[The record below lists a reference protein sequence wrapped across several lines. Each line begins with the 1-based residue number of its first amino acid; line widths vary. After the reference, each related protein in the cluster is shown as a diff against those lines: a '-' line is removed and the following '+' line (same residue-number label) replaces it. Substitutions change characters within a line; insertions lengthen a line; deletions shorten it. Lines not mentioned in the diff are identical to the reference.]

1 MTKWRGNPWAILV
14 TLSLGFFMTLLDLTI
29 VNIAIPNMISALGA
43 SLDEILWIVN
53 AYVLVLAVLLITAGR
68 LGDLRGQRTLFAI
81 GVATFTVASFAC
93 GVAPNATLLIIFR
106 AIQGLGAALLMPQ
119 TMALIIATFP
129 AERRGTALGIW
140 GAVAGLATVA
150 GPTLGGLL
158 VTWANWRWIF
168 FVNIPVGVVVLV
180 LTFVVIPDTRMERTA
195 PARHPRRG
203 PRDGRAV
210 LPDLRVDRGA
220 AVLLERRDH
229 VALRGL
235 RHSLRGLPAA
245 AAQPSGP
252 RAAGAVR
259 AVPRPQLRGDQRD
272 CVPRLD
278 RDPRLLPAA
287 DDLPAVRAGL
297 LGAQGRPGAGAELG
311 DRHGA
316 RADRRP
322 DVGPGGRQV
331 HPDGRADLL
340 RHRRDHDRL
349 HVAGR
354 DVAGRRCCPAPLVLG
369 LGFGGIFAPMAT
381 ETMRSVDPRM
391 AGAASGVNNT
401 IRQVGSVVGSAAV
414 GAVLQARLATTLH
427 QEAVARA
434 SQLPQSARGQFLAGL
449 AKQAKGGI
457 DVGSTQKAT
466 APQGIPAQLAAEL
479 DRHRHRGLRARL
491 RPGHAPHPDRADR
504 GDVRGRSA
512 LPARA
517 AAHQSNARSPVQP
530 RSRRPSARF
539 PDPAGRLS
547 LICCSSNYRSRA
559 SGVTLRG
566 SAHGPAG
573 RRSPGDHASEGARH
587 AIFDAHGLRAGRA
600 GSPARRAARPLS
612 VATRQSGTPRAAG
625 STTPP

>member
-180 LTFVVIPDTRMERTA
+180 LTFVVIPDTRMERQHRLDI
-195 PARHPRRG
+195 PG
-203 PRDGRAV
+203 
-210 LPDLRVDRGA
+210 
-220 AVLLERRDH
+220 
-229 VALRGL
+229 VALATAALFCLTFGL
-235 RHSLRGLPAA
+235 IEGQRFSWNAGIMSLFGASVILFVAFLLQQRSRQDREPLVPFVLFHDRNFAVINVIAFLVSIGILGFYLPLTIYLQSVLGFSALKAGLVLAPSSVIGMVLAPIAGRMSDRVGGKYILMAGLTCFGIGATMIAFTSQVGTSWPA
-245 AAQPSGP
+245 
-252 RAAGAVR
+252 
-259 AVPRPQLRGDQRD
+259 
-272 CVPRLD
+272 
-278 RDPRLLPAA
+278 LLP
-287 DDLPAVRAGL
+287 GT
-297 LGAQGRPGAGAELG
+297 
-311 DRHGA
+311 
-316 RADRRP
+316 
-322 DVGPGGRQV
+322 
-331 HPDGRADLL
+331 
-340 RHRRDHDRL
+340 
-349 HVAGR
+349 
-354 DVAGRRCCPAPLVLG
+354 LVLG

-434 SQLPQSARGQFLAGL
+434 TQLPQSARGQFLAGL

-479 DRHRHRGLRARL
+479 DRIGTAVFEHGYVRAM
-491 RPGHAPHPDRADR
+491 HPTLIVPIVAMF
-504 GDVRGRSA
+504 V
-512 LPARA
+512 A
-517 AAHQSNARSPVQP
+517 AALCLLVQ
-530 RSRRPSARF
+530 
-539 PDPAGRLS
+539 
-547 LICCSSNYRSRA
+547 
-559 SGVTLRG
+559 
-566 SAHGPAG
+566 
-573 RRSPGDHASEGARH
+573 RH
-587 AIFDAHGLRAGRA
+587 TNKA
-600 GSPARRAARPLS
+600 PAARPA
-612 VATRQSGTPRAAG
+612 VQPATVGEVS
-625 STTPP
+625 